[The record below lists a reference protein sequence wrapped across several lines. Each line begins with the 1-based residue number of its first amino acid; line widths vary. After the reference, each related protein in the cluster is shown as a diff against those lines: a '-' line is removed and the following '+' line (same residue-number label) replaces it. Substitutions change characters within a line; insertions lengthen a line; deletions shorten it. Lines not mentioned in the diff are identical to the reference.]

1 MALIDTL
8 SIRGG
13 YVSSLQS
20 ITLSI
25 ALPAR
30 SDLVA
35 YGETYFHILERLPG
49 IIVLQ
54 GPQGERIVATRR
66 VRLALLRFAAPYV
79 AAARNGY
86 ELRYPITGGLTTAA
100 RSGWLA
106 FGWRTEA
113 DALRAWIELVSYRP
127 RLGAGA
133 FYHTTQLQMH
143 RWLSRLFLHT
153 WANQSVRA

>member
-1 MALIDTL
+1 MIDTL
-8 SIRGG
+8 IIRGG

-25 ALPAR
+25 APPER

-49 IIVLQ
+49 IVVLQ
-54 GPQGERIVATRR
+54 GPQGERIVAATQ
-66 VRLALLRFAAPYV
+66 VRLALLRFTAPYV

-86 ELRYPITGGLTTAA
+86 ELRYPIIGGLTTAA
-100 RSGWLA
+100 RGGWLA
-106 FGWRTEA
+106 FGWRAEA
-113 DALRAWIELVSYRP
+113 DVLRVWIELMSYRP

-133 FYHTTQLQMH
+133 FYHTTQLQVH
-143 RWLSRLFLHT
+143 RWLSRLFLRT
-153 WANQSVRA
+153 WANQSMGA